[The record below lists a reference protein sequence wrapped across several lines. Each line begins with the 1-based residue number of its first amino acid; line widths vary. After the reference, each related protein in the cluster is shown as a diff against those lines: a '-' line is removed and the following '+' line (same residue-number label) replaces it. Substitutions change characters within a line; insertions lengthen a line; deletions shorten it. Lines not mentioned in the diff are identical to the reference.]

1 MSHKKQHNC
10 HLLFSNALNLGDQLD
25 LEEVMGDC
33 QIDQEKYNAFYER
46 RLLPILKHASDHAKS
61 KGKKAIVALPA
72 MGCSVFSGRFDK
84 EVVQNHF
91 QIAVKEIINSLLPLR
106 CEIALVQMQELE
118 FVDQEVD
125 GIKFRGD
132 GTVMGLSKPEDW

>member
-1 MSHKKQHNC
+1 
-10 HLLFSNALNLGDQLD
+10 
-25 LEEVMGDC
+25 
-33 QIDQEKYNAFYER
+33 
-46 RLLPILKHASDHAKS
+46 
-61 KGKKAIVALPA
+61 